1 MISPQQL
8 RAGRAL
14 LGLSKNELARQ
25 AGLPVEAVDRAEME
39 GTEWDDVMNLRKFL
53 EGAGLA
59 FIANGDDGGGPGVRL
74 IRPQGAADGIR
85 PENLNATNDG

>member
-14 LGLSKNELARQ
+14 LGLGKAELSRQ
-25 AGLPVEAVDRAEME
+25 SGLSVEAIDQAELD
-39 GTEWDDVMNLRKFL
+39 GANWDDITRLKKFL
-53 EGAGLA
+53 EGAGIA

-74 IRPQGAADGIR
+74 TRPQGGADGIR